1 MRRCFAFLH
10 NERSGYFTG
19 YARMAGGSSFVRK
32 AVRYATERG
41 VLRLSDLALAGKR
54 KAQSEQSV
62 IVLKLLACPIP
73 HADQSRSH
81 CLTQVV
87 EEDAIDD

>member
-1 MRRCFAFLH
+1 M
-10 NERSGYFTG
+10 
-19 YARMAGGSSFVRK
+19 
-32 AVRYATERG
+32 
-41 VLRLSDLALAGKR
+41 LRLSDLALAGKR

-87 EEDAIDD
+87 EEDAIDDWHFAVLEGCESNEA